1 MYTRSGAAWPR
12 VRILRPARAAP
23 VIQFRPRLP
32 SGICLE
38 LDIMAAHTLM
48 ARTHGG
54 AIEEPKLSR
63 NFKSD
68 NMTPACA
75 PIMAAVNAANSG
87 SVPSYGGDDLTR
99 QLQTAASDGFGTE
112 VAIFPVTTGTAAN
125 ALAL

>member
-1 MYTRSGAAWPR
+1 MFTRSGAAWPR

-54 AIEEPKLSR
+54 AQVVQFDSGC
-63 NFKSD
+63 SD
-68 NMTPACA
+68 D
-75 PIMAAVNAANSG
+75 VDL
-87 SVPSYGGDDLTR
+87 GGEALVERRIDVD
-99 QLQTAASDGFGTE
+99 
-112 VAIFPVTTGTAAN
+112 VA
-125 ALAL
+125 